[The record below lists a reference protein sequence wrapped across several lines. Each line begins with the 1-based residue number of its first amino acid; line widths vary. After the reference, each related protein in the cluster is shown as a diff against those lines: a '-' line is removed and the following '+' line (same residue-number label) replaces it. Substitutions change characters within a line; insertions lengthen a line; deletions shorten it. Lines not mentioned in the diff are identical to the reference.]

1 MAHVRWHFGYAW
13 AEIEFGNS
21 CVDEQKG
28 FKGWWTSSISD
39 ATSNVLFL
47 LYLQGLSSP
56 RSVAGVGLTDGRS
69 SNRNGGCQLTNDT
82 THDCRRA
89 SEYAV
94 ETVSFLLSAVRQCP
108 HITLPL
114 PPGPRKSYSNPR
126 IPGGICSIHESEIPG
141 RRAKGTFERICGIRS
156 RHPMS
161 HCPVVTSSP
170 LRQPAL
176 LFLPFRDHV
185 PNATRVKDR
194 PANAQTAFVYPR
206 HYQPFSLIS
215 PRNRLV
221 PSRLVPSQP
230 VSFRR
235 SSRESRIDR
244 SIGPRKRRVRRP

>member
-1 MAHVRWHFGYAW
+1 MVLRIRAW

-82 THDCRRA
+82 THDCRRRA

-94 ETVSFLLSAVRQCP
+94 ETVPFSSPLFDNAHTLLYPSHQ
-108 HITLPL
+108 
-114 PPGPRKSYSNPR
+114 GPRKSYSNPR

-185 PNATRVKDR
+185 PNATRVEDR
-194 PANAQTAFVYPR
+194 PTHKPR
-206 HYQPFSLIS
+206 LSIRAIINRSL
-215 PRNRLV
+215 
-221 PSRLVPSQP
+221 
-230 VSFRR
+230 
-235 SSRESRIDR
+235 
-244 SIGPRKRRVRRP
+244 